1 MIVEGLK
8 HVRAKLTE
16 LVNQARDGGEAIFIE
31 KGNSRQLNIGY
42 KLVRMT
48 EAELAEAVKKH
59 PEMNIPKPGL
69 PQPRVLI

>member
-8 HVRAKLTE
+8 NVRAALTE
-16 LVNQARDGGEAIFIE
+16 LVNLARNNGEAIFIE
-31 KGNSRQLNIGY
+31 KGTSRQLYIGY

-48 EAELAEAVKKH
+48 DAELAEAVKKH

-69 PQPRVLI
+69 PQPKALI